1 MPRRN
6 DKINVSNQAYWI
18 RQADG
23 TGYSPN
29 FARVKLP
36 EGTPRGSIVT
46 VTPKTLEDNLLS

>member
-23 TGYSPN
+23 TGYSV
-29 FARVKLP
+29 FSKAQLDKLIN
-36 EGTPRGSIVT
+36 EGKILPTDKVQIRSAWA
-46 VTPKTLEDNLLS
+46 N